1 MNHPAPALVLSA
13 AAFVG
18 ACCSGLPRTVVLIGM
33 RGVGKTT
40 LGKGAAEALGFDFE
54 DLDRTLEEDVG
65 MTCRD
70 FVAAHGWE
78 AFRSKELEVLTASL
92 SSRGS
97 SHSRGRVLAC
107 GGGVVESAHTVALLR
122 AWRGG
127 KIVWIDRPIDAI
139 ATAFGEEG
147 GRPWAG
153 LDEAKLREIFARR
166 KPLYEHTC
174 DHQLSVSASCDT
186 AAATVELTGWIEQ
199 STDGQHEEPSGTSVM
214 PYCQVLGLLLLCLRQ
229 QFSPNR

>member
-1 MNHPAPALVLSA
+1 MIQPAPALVLSA

-18 ACCSGLPRTVVLIGM
+18 ACCGGSRRTVVLIGM

-40 LGKGAAEALGFDFE
+40 LGKGAAESLGFDFE
-54 DLDRTLEEDVG
+54 DLDRTLEKDVG

-92 SSRGS
+92 SSRAT
-97 SHSRGRVLAC
+97 SHFRGRVLAC
-107 GGGVVESAHTVALLR
+107 GGGVVESTHAMALLK

-127 KIVWIDRPIDAI
+127 RIVWIDRPIDAI
-139 ATAFGEEG
+139 AAGFGGAG

-153 LDEAKLREIFARR
+153 LDEVKLREMFARR
-166 KPLYEHTC
+166 KPLYEHAC
-174 DHQLSVSASCDT
+174 DHRLSVSANCDA
-186 AAATVELTGWIEQ
+186 AAATAELTGWIEQ
-199 STDGQHEEPSGTSVM
+199 STDGQHEEPSGTLVV
-214 PYCQVLGLLLLCLRQ
+214 PYCQALGLLLLCLRQ
-229 QFSPNR
+229 QFSANR